1 MTFRIVQWTTGNVGK
16 RSVRAV
22 TLNPQLLLVECY
34 AWSED
39 KIGRVVG
46 EPCGIEPVSV
56 AATNDVEALRA
67 LKPDCVVYNPMFAE
81 IDEMVGILSAGI
93 NIVCTSEFITGHFVG
108 EGRDRIA
115 AACEQGGSTIFGSG
129 INPGF
134 IQLFTIVSAG
144 LSERVD
150 KGSIGSHRH
159 HHLQLT
165 HHRKTYGLRLSH
177 RPAGSEE
184 DNGEG
189 LAYSSGSRARTSPR
203 AGALMAYKVDPHV
216 LHKVARHVV
225 GLPIEGGELVT
236 RAIRLLA
243 DEYPDLIDPTPGRW
257 VGSKAGG
264 ILGKVRFLYFSP
276 REYIVIFGSPT
287 GTQGFSGRYK
297 HVEIHKFLIAGQI
310 DSYDVESDET
320 MSTTLLPGEH
330 TCLESGRA
338 RGLTI
343 HPGSWHIE
351 YGRGAVVAT
360 LPFAMVDTLLV
371 SLELESVRRSA
382 VEFTK
387 LVGRR
392 FRR

>member
-1 MTFRIVQWTTGNVGK
+1 
-16 RSVRAV
+16 
-22 TLNPQLLLVECY
+22 
-34 AWSED
+34 
-39 KIGRVVG
+39 
-46 EPCGIEPVSV
+46 
-56 AATNDVEALRA
+56 
-67 LKPDCVVYNPMFAE
+67 
-81 IDEMVGILSAGI
+81 
-93 NIVCTSEFITGHFVG
+93 
-108 EGRDRIA
+108 
-115 AACEQGGSTIFGSG
+115 
-129 INPGF
+129 
-134 IQLFTIVSAG
+134 
-144 LSERVD
+144 
-150 KGSIGSHRH
+150 
-159 HHLQLT
+159 
-165 HHRKTYGLRLSH
+165 
-177 RPAGSEE
+177 
-184 DNGEG
+184 
-189 LAYSSGSRARTSPR
+189 
-203 AGALMAYKVDPHV
+203 
-216 LHKVARHVV
+216 
-225 GLPIEGGELVT
+225 
-236 RAIRLLA
+236 
-243 DEYPDLIDPTPGRW
+243 
-257 VGSKAGG
+257 
-264 ILGKVRFLYFSP
+264 
-276 REYIVIFGSPT
+276 VIFGSPT